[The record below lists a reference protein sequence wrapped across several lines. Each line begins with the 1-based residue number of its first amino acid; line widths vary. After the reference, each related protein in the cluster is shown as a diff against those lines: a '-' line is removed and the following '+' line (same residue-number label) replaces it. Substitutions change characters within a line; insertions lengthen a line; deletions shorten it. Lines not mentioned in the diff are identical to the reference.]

1 MNQKF
6 TRRKATSPWTA
17 LILLLNATILLS
29 AQTATAATASG
40 IDNNLIKAIHQ
51 VETSGRLGPIKGDN
65 GAALGPLQIHKA
77 YHADSGIPGP
87 YSQCADYDYSVR
99 VFKAYMARYATVRRL
114 GRKATAQDI
123 ARIHNGGPNG
133 YKRNSTLAYW
143 AKVKK
148 ELK

>member
-1 MNQKF
+1 M
-6 TRRKATSPWTA
+6 RRLRRRRPA
-17 LILLLNATILLS
+17 N
-29 AQTATAATASG
+29 G

-99 VFKAYMARYATVRRL
+99 VFKAYMARYATAAAARPE
-114 GRKATAQDI
+114 APTAQDV

>member
-1 MNQKF
+1 M
-6 TRRKATSPWTA
+6 
-17 LILLLNATILLS
+17 ILLCNAMILLS
-29 AQTATAATASG
+29 AQTATAATANG

-51 VETSGRLGPIKGDN
+51 VETSGRLGPIEGDN

-99 VFKAYMARYATVRRL
+99 VFEAYMARYATVRRL